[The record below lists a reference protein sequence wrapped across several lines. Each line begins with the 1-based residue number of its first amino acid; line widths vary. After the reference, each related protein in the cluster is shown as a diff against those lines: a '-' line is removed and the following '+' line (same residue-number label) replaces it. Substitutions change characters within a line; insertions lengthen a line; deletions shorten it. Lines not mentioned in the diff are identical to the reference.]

1 MFRRVI
7 ILLVCASL
15 TTLNT
20 GCFGSFELFK
30 KIYNWN
36 DSLDNKWV
44 RTGILWLFNI
54 IPVYPVSAFV
64 DAIVFNLIE
73 FWAGNNPLAL
83 DSDTETTKTF
93 TSRNKIYDVTFGNG
107 SIIIL
112 ETKGP
117 NAGKSIILSLDKKTN
132 SWYLSDGKTSTLV
145 ACYNPKPLGTID
157 FYYPDGKVL
166 SRNINT
172 AEKIAVK
179 QTDRRSHFN
188 ITEQIW

>member
-1 MFRRVI
+1 MFRRTI
-7 ILLVCASL
+7 ALLVCVSL
-15 TTLNT
+15 FSINT

-30 KIYNWN
+30 RIYNWN

-83 DSDTETTKTF
+83 DTEIETTKTF
-93 TSRNKIYDVTFGNG
+93 TSGNKIYDVTFGNG

-117 NAGKSIILSLDKKTN
+117 NAGKRVILSLDKKSN

-145 ACYNPKPLGTID
+145 ANYNPRPLNTID
-157 FYYPDGKVL
+157 FYYPDGRVL

-172 AEKIAVK
+172 DEAIAVRQK
-179 QTDRRSHFN
+179 DSRSYLHT
-188 ITEQIW
+188 TE